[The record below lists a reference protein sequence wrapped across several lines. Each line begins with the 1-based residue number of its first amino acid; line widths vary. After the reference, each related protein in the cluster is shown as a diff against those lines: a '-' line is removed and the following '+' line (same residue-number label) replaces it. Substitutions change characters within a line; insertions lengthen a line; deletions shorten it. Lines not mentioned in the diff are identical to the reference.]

1 MPNKKILL
9 DKYRTHPESSAGLEG
24 LFPEM
29 MKSVGKLT
37 LYLNEASLRRT
48 VPLILWNEF
57 WLERS
62 HYPENH
68 TRFKRGRVVYAD
80 LGAFNIGSETSFRHP
95 CLILYEGRNWA
106 LVAPMTSKKYGDPVA
121 LHYDLPTYYRFDSPT
136 TLQLDA
142 IKVIDKRR
150 ILGYFFSKSQQETVR
165 DPHEFE
171 QLEPITI
178 DKKDLDA
185 VDDLLGRHYAP
196 GLHKQIARYR
206 FRSQQLEIENE
217 LLRRELS
224 ALRTALTQFP
234 HNEQSLIAPVAALQA
249 CET

>member
-9 DKYRTHPESSAGLEG
+9 DKYRTHPDSCAGVEG

-68 TRFKRGRVVYAD
+68 IRYKRGRVVYAD

-165 DPHEFE
+165 DPQDFE
-171 QLEPITI
+171 HLEPITI

-185 VDDLLGRHYAP
+185 VDELIGRHFAP

-206 FRSQQLEIENE
+206 FRAQQAEIENE
-217 LLRRELS
+217 LLRRELT
-224 ALRTALTQFP
+224 ALRTYLTQFP
-234 HNEQSLIAPVAALQA
+234 HTEQRLIAPVEALQV